1 MEEIPPPYDVENF
14 NIEKRVRVEQ
24 EEDPDLQVK
33 KPPFLTGVPRF
44 SETVKGNKNII
55 TKSYQRRKMMRE

>member
-1 MEEIPPPYDVENF
+1 MEEVPPPYDVENF
-14 NIEKRVRVEQ
+14 TIEKRVRIEQ

-44 SETVKGNKNII
+44 SSTVKGMVF
-55 TKSYQRRKMMRE
+55 R